1 MAKTVQNLIVD
12 RSTARDFTVVVIN
25 FQHFCFCSRWDMT
38 TEETP
43 TKASKTLGSTTPG
56 SATPI
61 DASTTPGKKVYLP
74 LNLKKMKQF

>member
-1 MAKTVQNLIVD
+1 
-12 RSTARDFTVVVIN
+12 
-25 FQHFCFCSRWDMT
+25 MT

-74 LNLKKMKQF
+74 LNLKK